1 MDEYSGRA
9 RSIAEWL
16 PVQVPVLDTVGMG
29 ASTTTGVGSNLLA
42 RRCDTDG
49 RLLLDALLANSDDPD
64 TEALLA
70 VLSEETRP
78 LRRAARDEREEDTT
92 CSRGAVMGV
101 ADGTLLD
108 VGIGGGNLSILM
120 RRFLTWKMTFQS
132 FNYNTSNL

>member
-1 MDEYSGRA
+1 
-9 RSIAEWL
+9 
-16 PVQVPVLDTVGMG
+16 MG
-29 ASTTTGVGSNLLA
+29 ISAGTTTGIGVGSNLLA

-49 RLLLDALLANSDDPD
+49 RPLLDALLANSDEPD
-64 TEALLA
+64 TEAVLA

-78 LRRAARDEREEDTT
+78 LRRAARDEREEEDTT

-101 ADGTLLD
+101 ADGTLLV